1 MISKQYPPQS
11 SSQYRLC
18 DNHHYHIFI
27 YFDLESSI
35 LISSIIHRFFVRK
48 IRDGSISNTPF
59 HALIQTFKQRL
70 IKALHDAGINQ
81 SKIAA
86 QLNISRKQVG
96 YSLRRRSVTPKKA
109 RGRSPSLSSEDVD
122 KIEEFIKESPEN
134 RQMTYFELANGPFK
148 HLGVSERVIKSELE
162 KRGFKR
168 YTALN
173 KPTTSPEIR
182 RKRREWAKARIDWTL
197 EQWMSILWSDETWA
211 TDGHH
216 SRRQVSRKP
225 GEEHEINCIVETIK
239 KKIGWM
245 FWASFAGSEK
255 GPSQFWEKGWGNI
268 TSSSYSERIVPL
280 LDGMTRFRPGLYVMQ
295 DNAPPHVAARTMEE
309 FQERSI
315 TPIDWPPY
323 SPDPNSTEHVWK
335 IMKDKIEYKYPD
347 LNGGKRR
354 SSDQIRA
361 IVKEAWDSVSTQELT
376 DLIESMHDRCQ
387 AVIDADGGPTKY

>member
-1 MISKQYPPQS
+1 MTSANIKLVNTSFTLFVSTGNFKKC
-11 SSQYRLC
+11 RA
-18 DNHHYHIFI
+18 
-27 YFDLESSI
+27 
-35 LISSIIHRFFVRK
+35 IIVHF
-48 IRDGSISNTPF
+48 
-59 HALIQTFKQRL
+59 QQ
-70 IKALHDAGINQ
+70 
-81 SKIAA
+81 
-86 QLNISRKQVG
+86 
-96 YSLRRRSVTPKKA
+96 KA

-134 RQMTYFELANGPFK
+134 RQLTYFELANGPFK

-162 KRGFKR
+162 KRGLKR

-173 KPTTSPEIR
+173 KPTASPEIR
-182 RKRREWAKARIDWTL
+182 RKRREWAEARIDWTL

-216 SRRQVSRKP
+216 SRRWVTRKP
-225 GEEHEINCIVETIK
+225 GEEHDINCIVETIK

-255 GPSQFWEKGWGNI
+255 GPSQFWEKDWGNI

-280 LDGMTRFRPGLYVMQ
+280 LDGMTRFRPGLSVMQ

-309 FQERSI
+309 FEERSI

-323 SPDPNSTEHVWK
+323 SPDLNPIEHVWK
-335 IMKDKIEYKYPD
+335 ILKDKIEYKYPD

-376 DLIESMHDRCQ
+376 DLIESMHDRFQ
-387 AVIDADGGPTKY
+387 AVIYADRDPAKY